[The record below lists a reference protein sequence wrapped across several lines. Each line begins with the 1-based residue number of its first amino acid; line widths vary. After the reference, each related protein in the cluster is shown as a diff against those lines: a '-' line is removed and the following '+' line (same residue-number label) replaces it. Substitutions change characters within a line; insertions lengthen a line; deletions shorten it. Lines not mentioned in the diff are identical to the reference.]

1 MSYDPTVDPALVLS
15 LHLVPAVYVCGGSR
29 NVHSLLC
36 TWVPRQCVKCWP
48 FGPAG
53 RSMRGSTRRTYDQVN
68 DVHDTRVPIYNED
81 AFQYGILF
89 KAKVREWW

>member
-1 MSYDPTVDPALVLS
+1 MCLCVNIGLV
-15 LHLVPAVYVCGGSR
+15 V
-29 NVHSLLC
+29 
-36 TWVPRQCVKCWP
+36 
-48 FGPAG
+48 PAG

-89 KAKVREWW
+89 KAKVKEGCAGEWW

>member
-1 MSYDPTVDPALVLS
+1 MCVVCVNIGLV
-15 LHLVPAVYVCGGSR
+15 V
-29 NVHSLLC
+29 
-36 TWVPRQCVKCWP
+36 
-48 FGPAG
+48 PAG

-89 KAKVREWW
+89 KAKVKEGCAGEWW